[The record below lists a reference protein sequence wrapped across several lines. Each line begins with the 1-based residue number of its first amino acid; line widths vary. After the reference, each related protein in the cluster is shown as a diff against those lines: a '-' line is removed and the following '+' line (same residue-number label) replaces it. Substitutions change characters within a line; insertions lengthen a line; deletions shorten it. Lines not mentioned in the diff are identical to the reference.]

1 MTAAALAVCA
11 PSLAGNRR
19 RDSNRVPGRLLQT
32 GRMRIETATESGSP
46 GRPNE
51 DFAAVAMPASGGGGA
66 LVLLDGVTPP
76 DGPTGCRH
84 DVPWYVAR
92 LGGSMIELSVS
103 PTGRSLAECLAE
115 SVRRTADAHRDTCDL
130 YHRHTPQAT
139 VVAVR
144 WNADTVEHLVLSDSV
159 LLIEDTAGQVSA
171 VRDDRLDRLPAP
183 LLARR
188 AEVRALPRGTAARA
202 AAAAEYGRAVE
213 ALRNAE
219 GGFFTAAADPAV
231 AARAVT
237 GTRPRSRVRAV
248 AALTDG
254 AARLVE
260 VFHELDWQGVFTLLD
275 EAGPEEL
282 LRRVRAAESADPEG
296 ARFPRGKVRD
306 DATAVIAR
314 W

>member
-1 MTAAALAVCA
+1 
-11 PSLAGNRR
+11 
-19 RDSNRVPGRLLQT
+19 
-32 GRMRIETATESGSP
+32 MRIETATEPGSP

-51 DFAAVAMPASGGGGA
+51 DFVAVAMPASGGGGS

-76 DGPTGCRH
+76 DGLTGCRH
-84 DVPWYVAR
+84 DVPWYVAH

-103 PTGRSLAECLAE
+103 PAAPSLAECLAE
-115 SVRRTADAHRDTCDL
+115 SLRRTADAHRDTCDL
-130 YHRHTPQAT
+130 YHRRTPQAT

-144 WNADTVEHLVLSDSV
+144 WNADTLEHLVLSDSV
-159 LLIEDTAGQVSA
+159 LLIEDTVGHVGA
-171 VRDDRLDRLPAP
+171 VLDDRLRRLPGPVPA
-183 LLARR
+183 LR
-188 AEVRALPRGTAARA
+188 AAVRALPRGTAARA

-213 ALRNAE
+213 ALRNVE

-237 GTRPRSRVRAV
+237 GTRPRSQVRAV

-260 VFHELDWQGVFTLLD
+260 VFHEQDWRGTFTLLRK
-275 EAGPEEL
+275 AGPEEL
-282 LRRVRAAESADPEG
+282 LRRVRAAEHADPEG
-296 ARFPRGKVRD
+296 IHFPRGKARD
-306 DATAVIAR
+306 DATAVFAR